1 MAGIKGLK
9 KLQRAMSDLPTRIE
23 KVVKDTLLEYTKKIF
38 DEAMSKVPGSIASTY
53 TLEVSE
59 NGLRI
64 VIWTEEEMAAYLEFG
79 TGGFAAE
86 LLSGKPQ
93 EMREDAMLFYVN
105 GEGTMPA
112 QPYLFPAFYKYR
124 DEIVRVMDARIQ
136 KLVNAA

>member
-1 MAGIKGLK
+1 MAGIKGLA
-9 KLQRAMSDLPTRIE
+9 KLQRTLSDLPTKIE
-23 KVVKDTLLEYTKKIF
+23 KVVKDTLMEYAKKIF
-38 DEAMSKVPGSIASTY
+38 DEAMAKVPGSIASTY

-64 VIWTEEEMAAYLEFG
+64 IIWTEDEMSAYLEFG

-105 GEGTMPA
+105 GKGTLPA

-124 DEIVRVMDARIQ
+124 DEIVRVMGARIR